1 MPQPICN
8 LATKNCKPCTE
19 GLAALDQNEID
30 RLLQTLNGWEQ
41 RGHELVKTYPFKNY
55 YETMAFRTQR
65 PGFRTTRTTTRIS
78 KSAIGNA
85 AFAIQHTQSVA
96 FLKMISFV
104 PRSWTPCKPP
114 PALEFNNAN
123 PGR

>member
-55 YETMAFRTQR
+55 YETMAFVKRNGLDFAPR
-65 PGFRTTRTTTRIS
+65 GPPPGSRSRL
-78 KSAIGNA
+78 SA
-85 AFAIQHTQSVA
+85 
-96 FLKMISFV
+96 M
-104 PRSWTPCKPP
+104 PRS
-114 PALEFNNAN
+114 LFNTRNRW
-123 PGR
+123 PF